1 MSWAYK
7 NTVNEHLCERD
18 DCFVYYIQ
26 RFQVL
31 LIYLTILQQ
40 KLNYTTH
47 FSSKLPLSI
56 GKKKEDK
63 T

>member
-26 RFQVL
+26 RLQVF

-40 KLNYTTH
+40 QQNYITH

-56 GKKKEDK
+56 GKKRRQN
-63 T
+63 